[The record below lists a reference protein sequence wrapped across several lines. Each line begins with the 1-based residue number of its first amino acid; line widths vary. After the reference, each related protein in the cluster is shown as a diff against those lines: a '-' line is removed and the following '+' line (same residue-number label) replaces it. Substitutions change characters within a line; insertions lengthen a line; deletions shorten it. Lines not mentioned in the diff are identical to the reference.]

1 MIAASLIALSSAA
14 STAEPVNCDSVKY
27 SFSEKPPTDDYH
39 KEAFSG
45 VLTVCGEGP
54 CCTEAMQK
62 QLSYQS
68 KRQFDAGLRSE
79 LDTLANVLLS
89 RAIKFDVIFK
99 EMMTKAKTDFHTM
112 FKKTYG
118 IIYERNSYVFTD
130 LFDELEKYYA
140 RGQVELVETMD
151 NFFNTLYQKM
161 FTELNSQYKFDA
173 KYLECVSEKM
183 KELKP
188 FGDVPDKLSL
198 QLKRSFVAT
207 RTFSQALTISG
218 NIVRNMQNI
227 AMTSSCNRAVAKM
240 THCPACSGLSIKELK
255 PCSNYCTNVMKG
267 CLAYHSQLDSHWN
280 DFVGEMDKVIDRLL
294 GPFNI
299 EMVVEPIN
307 IKISEAI
314 MNFQENNS
322 PVSRRVFEACG
333 KPTLGKRRRRDAP
346 SSTTVSSSVSGEIP
360 FETLDF
366 GAGGGGGKR
375 GRKQFQQSGG
385 SDGLEKV
392 IREAKSRL
400 RDTKSFWKKLPFHM
414 CGTTKAEEQEN
425 CWNGQKKDKYVTPV
439 VGDGMTNQQN
449 NPEVIVDITQPS
461 SLINEQVYALRIIT
475 SKLRTAFMGHDVEW
489 FDDDTLDSGSGS
501 GYGPDDE
508 DASEGSGLSPSIS
521 AENEP
526 PEVSVSSDKSTSS
539 SAPPT
544 RPQQPTNE
552 DDNRLYPIPADPNL
566 RSLPPGSHTNN
577 TISDA
582 SSAPGAAPSI
592 MFNRAALSYLVPV
605 VIVWFSSSMSDWWQH

>member
-1 MIAASLIALSSAA
+1 
-14 STAEPVNCDSVKY
+14 
-27 SFSEKPPTDDYH
+27 
-39 KEAFSG
+39 
-45 VLTVCGEGP
+45 
-54 CCTEAMQK
+54 
-62 QLSYQS
+62 
-68 KRQFDAGLRSE
+68 
-79 LDTLANVLLS
+79 
-89 RAIKFDVIFK
+89 
-99 EMMTKAKTDFHTM
+99 
-112 FKKTYG
+112 
-118 IIYERNSYVFTD
+118 
-130 LFDELEKYYA
+130 
-140 RGQVELVETMD
+140 
-151 NFFNTLYQKM
+151 
-161 FTELNSQYKFDA
+161 
-173 KYLECVSEKM
+173 M

-218 NIVRNMQNI
+218 NIVRNMQN
-227 AMTSSCNRAVAKM
+227 
-240 THCPACSGLSIKELK
+240 
-255 PCSNYCTNVMKG
+255 
-267 CLAYHSQLDSHWN
+267 
-280 DFVGEMDKVIDRLL
+280 
-294 GPFNI
+294 
-299 EMVVEPIN
+299 
-307 IKISEAI
+307 
-314 MNFQENNS
+314 
-322 PVSRRVFEACG
+322 VFEACG

-425 CWNGQKKDKYVTPV
+425 CWNGQKKDNV
-439 VGDGMTNQQN
+439 VISMARNTV
-449 NPEVIVDITQPS
+449 P
-461 SLINEQVYALRIIT
+461 IT
-475 SKLRTAFMGHDVEW
+475 SFWKRLKIPAFIKALNDIWAFSMIPTVVIILKNAPS
-489 FDDDTLDSGSGS
+489 FPDDTLDSGSGS

-521 AENEP
+521 TENEP